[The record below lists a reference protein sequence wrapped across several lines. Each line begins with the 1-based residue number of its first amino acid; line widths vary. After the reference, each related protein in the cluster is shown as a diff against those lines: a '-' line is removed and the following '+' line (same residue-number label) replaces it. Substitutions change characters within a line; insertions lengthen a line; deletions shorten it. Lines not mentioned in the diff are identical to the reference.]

1 MSKKRVSPGARE
13 HSRTDRMRQLAAAFL
28 ARHIGYLRAESLPGS
43 AIFDRLPTRSVEANK
58 AVRLQDEVAVV
69 IQGSVEIRHIHYD
82 KLVSTLE
89 AGVLFGDLPFIGQSL
104 LGTSAV
110 AGPTGVTFGV
120 MDADS
125 ARKWAKQHS
134 LALLEI
140 LGSRL
145 IRVENDHYRSRFHL
159 TDSRLAALLLEV
171 AGTGTSITGLTHRE
185 IGERIGIYRET
196 VTDTLSEMKKQG
208 LIRVGH
214 KSISLLD
221 KKALRELS
229 EL

>member
-1 MSKKRVSPGARE
+1 MER
-13 HSRTDRMRQLAAAFL
+13 
-28 ARHIGYLRAESLPGS
+28 LPDS
-43 AIFDRLPTRSVEANK
+43 AIFDRLPARRVVANK
-58 AVRLQDEVAVV
+58 IIRLQDEVAVV
-69 IQGSVEIRHIHYD
+69 NQGSVEIRHIHYA
-82 KLVSTLE
+82 KPASTLE
-89 AGVLFGDLPFIGQSL
+89 TGVLFGDLPFIGQSMF
-104 LGTSAV
+104 GTRAV

-159 TDSRLAALLLEV
+159 TDSRLAALLLEM

-196 VTDTLSEMKKQG
+196 VTNILSEMKMQG
-208 LIRVGH
+208 LIRIGR